1 MKYGIENL
9 KTVGGFVISLIE
21 RGEEVTAVDS
31 PQGSKVTTGEILGSI
46 PKLLGQ
52 VVGLI
57 RAVPR
62 LKEEA
67 TDIDA
72 DEATEL
78 KEWFVKEFNL
88 RSDVA
93 EMLVEE
99 VVKIIISLAAIKK
112 AKRLGV
118 A

>member
-1 MKYGIENL
+1 MKFGIENL
-9 KTVGGFVISLIE
+9 KTVGGFFISIVD
-21 RGEEVTAVDS
+21 RGEEVTAADS
-31 PQGSKVTTGEILGSI
+31 PGGSKVTTGEILGSI
-46 PKLLGQ
+46 PKLIGQ
-52 VVGLI
+52 TLGLI
-57 RAVPR
+57 KAVPR

-78 KEWFVKEFNL
+78 KEWFVTEFDL
-88 RSDVA
+88 RNDVA

-112 AKRLGV
+112 AKRVGV